1 MASDAEVNIMLY
13 TETFCG
19 QKKLRLLS
27 DATSQERLEL
37 SLSQNG

>member
-13 TETFCG
+13 TETFVD
-19 QKKLRLLS
+19 KKLRLLS